1 MVVSRFGKLK
11 LKRQVL
17 SHPEPDGHV
26 MPGNTVLPPHGGIII
41 TRGIQEWACLLP
53 GELSFTSAARLLGWQ
68 AREEELL
75 SDTTLR
81 TLVREHGQWIR
92 QAEAAEVQALWQCP
106 DLLTLTP
113 QLVENQPTRRRASWP
128 AELNAA
134 VEKALAAGAARAPEG
149 ISRADWE
156 RVLQRHEQDERL
168 PATQLRRLGPEVGE
182 TEILV
187 TADEVLVRRPEARRF
202 WELRTARVVT
212 AAGYRYLSGTGES
225 FLQRL
230 FLFLLILGAGQQC
243 FLLFIADGARW
254 IRNFFDQMLSQASRV
269 KMILDW
275 YHLRKKGY
283 ELSSMICRGRQE
295 KTKFLMT
302 LYAHLW
308 RGDVPAAIQSLQE
321 YAPQAKNRE
330 KLTELIN
337 YLQTREAI
345 IPNYQERRRQCQY
358 IGSGHVEK
366 SNDLL
371 VARRQ
376 KKRGMHWSLDTSDAL
391 TALKTLMLN
400 EGWELYWSHRQV
412 LPLVRT

>member
-1 MVVSRFGKLK
+1 MVSRFGKLK

-26 MPGNTVLPPHGGIII
+26 IPGNAVLPPHEGIII

-53 GELSFTSAARLLGWQ
+53 SELPFTSAARLLGWQ
-68 AREEELL
+68 AREENLL

-92 QAEAAEVQALWQCP
+92 QVEAAEVQALWQCP

-113 QLVENQPTRRRASWP
+113 QLVENKPTRLRASWP

-134 VEKALAAGAARAPEG
+134 VEQALAAGAARAPEG
-149 ISRADWE
+149 VSRPDWE
-156 RVLQRHEQDERL
+156 RVLQRHERDKHL
-168 PATQLRRLGPEVGE
+168 SAAQLRRLGPEVGE

-187 TADEVLVRRPEARRF
+187 TADEVLVRKPEARCF

-225 FLQRL
+225 FLRQL
-230 FLFLLILGAGQQC
+230 FLFLLILGAGRHRS
-243 FLLFIADGARW
+243 LLFIADGARW
-254 IRNFFDQMLSQASRV
+254 IRNFFEQMLAQASRV

-308 RGDVPAAIQSLQE
+308 RGDVPAAIQFLQE
-321 YAPQAKNRE
+321 YAPQAKNGE

-337 YLQTREAI
+337 YLQARQAI
-345 IPNYQERRRQCQY
+345 LPNYQERRRQCQY

-366 SNDLL
+366 GNDLI

-376 KKRGMHWSLDTSDAL
+376 KKQGMHWSLETSDAL
-391 TALKTLMLN
+391 AALKTLILN

-412 LPLVRT
+412 LPLVKT